1 MGITWCFH
9 HKNRHELWSYAYW
22 QLSLK
27 FLTEVKKTE
36 DRDNSGGV
44 MKLFL
49 FEPLYQSELHLWQ
62 QSKYYNLTCFRQT
75 NFHLLYEFWK
85 CRYVF
90 WINTI
95 KKFKM
100 ENRFSWFFFFNIGYW
115 MSGEVKC
122 VCMYIFRLGTVYLF
136 L

>member
-1 MGITWCFH
+1 MFVGITWCFH

-100 ENRFSWFFFFNIGYW
+100 ENRFSWFFFFKHWLLNVWG
-115 MSGEVKC
+115 SKVC
-122 VCMYIFRLGTVYLF
+122 VYVYF
-136 L
+136 